1 MVMGTGIRDFRGTMK
16 GFQFSSRIEEPQPL
30 LAQNQNPSLLE
41 IQNSTTNVDAP
52 PRSGDGGDSHDDAFS
67 DLALTYISQMLM
79 DEDDKVDNFHEYTDL
94 RAAEKPFYDILGQKY
109 PPSPVQSPLD
119 SSHSS
124 DSPEDSISHRNGN
137 SSGEP
142 SSSSSG
148 GGAAHDGIWLHDFP
162 EYQLSPVYPSPSVDF
177 SSQSSFGSVNVFE
190 GQEDYLDGLSRLFR
204 ESEPAWQ
211 FRRGEEEAL
220 KFLPSKD
227 KLVIDLE
234 ANGYSFPSE
243 AKLESRLAEVK
254 SENEDR
260 EYSDPSSFESRGR
273 KNPYSDDLDL
283 EDKRSTKHTAISFE
297 DPPRSEVFDQTL
309 LCNGD
314 KFPKA
319 ITEIREAYHIGP
331 TKYFQNGGGHSKGS
345 KGGKGRGKGRPKK
358 EVVDLA
364 TILIHC
370 AQTVAADDRRSTGEL
385 LKQIRKNSSPFGDG
399 NQRLAHYFANGLD
412 ARLAGTGSEI
422 YSSIGQKRRTAT
434 DYLKAYQLYLAVCPF
449 KKISYFF
456 SNQHILDVA
465 EKATRVHV
473 VDYGISFGFQWPSLI
488 QRMSFRSN
496 GAPRLRITGIDLPQP
511 GFRPR
516 ERLDET
522 GKRLTEYAESFGVPF
537 EYKGICSRWE
547 DVSVGDLEIDEDEVL
562 VVNCL
567 FMFRHLADETVVVD
581 CPRNMVLNTIR
592 RMKPDVFVHG
602 VVNGSYSA
610 PFFVTRF
617 REALFF
623 FSAIFDMLETN
634 VPREDEQ
641 RQLIEREIFGREIL
655 NIVACEG
662 LERVERPETYK
673 QWQVRNLRAG
683 FVQRS
688 LNRGMVRK
696 AMDKVKE
703 CYDKDF
709 NIDEDGR
716 WLVQGWKGRI
726 LFALSSWKPNNAS

>member
-1 MVMGTGIRDFRGTMK
+1 MGMDTGVRDFRGTIK
-16 GFQFSSRIEEPQPL
+16 GFQFSSQIEEPQPF
-30 LAQNQNPSLLE
+30 LAQNQNPFLE
-41 IQNSTTNVDAP
+41 ILNSTNRDALP
-52 PRSGDGGDSHDDAFS
+52 TSGDDDSHDDAFS

-79 DEDDKVDNFHEYTDL
+79 DEDDKVDNFHEYADL

-109 PPSPVQSPLD
+109 PPLPIQPPLD

-124 DSPEDSISHRNGN
+124 DSPDDSISPHNNGCD
-137 SSGEP
+137 P

-148 GGAAHDGIWLHDFP
+148 GGGVAHDGIWLHDFP
-162 EYQLSPVYPSPSVDF
+162 EYQLSPVYPPPPVDF
-177 SSQSSFGSVNVFE
+177 SSQSSFGSVNNVLD
-190 GQEDYLDGLSRLFR
+190 GQDADYLDGLSNLFR

-220 KFLPSKD
+220 KFLPSGD

-234 ANGYSFPSE
+234 VNGYSFPSE
-243 AKLESRLAEVK
+243 AKLESSLAEVK
-254 SENEDR
+254 SEKEGR
-260 EYSDPSSFESRGR
+260 EYLYESRGR
-273 KNPYSDDLDL
+273 KHPYRDDLDL
-283 EDKRSTKHTAISFE
+283 EEKKRSAKHSAISFE
-297 DPPRSEVFDQTL
+297 EPPRSEVFDQTL
-309 LCNGD
+309 LCNGGN
-314 KFPKA
+314 FPKA
-319 ITEIREAYHIGP
+319 ISDLREAYHIGP
-331 TKYFQNGGGHSKGS
+331 NKSSQNGGQLKGS
-345 KGGKGRGKGRPKK
+345 SGRKGRGTKQPKK
-358 EVVDLA
+358 EVVDLR
-364 TILIHC
+364 TMLIHC
-370 AQTVAADDRRSTGEL
+370 AQMVAADDRRSTDEL
-385 LKQIRKNSSPFGDG
+385 LKQIRKNSSPVGDG

-449 KKISYFF
+449 KKISYYF
-456 SNQHILDVA
+456 SNQHVLNIA
-465 EKATRVHV
+465 EKATRVHII
-473 VDYGISFGFQWPSLI
+473 DYGIGFGFQWPSLM
-488 QRMSFRSN
+488 QCMSSRSN
-496 GAPRLRITGIDLPQP
+496 GAPRIRITGIDLPQS

-522 GKRLTEYAESFGVPF
+522 GRRLTEYAKFFGVPF
-537 EYKGICSRWE
+537 EYKGISGRWE
-547 DVSVGDLEIDEDEVL
+547 DVSVEDLNIDKDEVL

-567 FMFRHLADETVVVD
+567 YMFRNLADETVAVD

-592 RMKPDVFVHG
+592 KMKPDIFIHG

-617 REALFF
+617 REALFY
-623 FSAIFDMLETN
+623 FSGIYDMLESN

-655 NIVACEG
+655 NIVSCEG

-688 LNRGMVRK
+688 LNRDMFTK
-696 AMDKVKE
+696 AVAKVKE
-703 CYDKDF
+703 SYNKDF

-726 LFALSSWKPNNAS
+726 LFALSSWKPNSAS